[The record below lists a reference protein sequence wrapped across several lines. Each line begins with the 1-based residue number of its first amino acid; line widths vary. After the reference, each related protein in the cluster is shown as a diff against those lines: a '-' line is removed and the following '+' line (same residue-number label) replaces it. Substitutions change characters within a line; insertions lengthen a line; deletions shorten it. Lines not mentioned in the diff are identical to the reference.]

1 MSRPVAQPVPES
13 SSRLFDGLG
22 AAERDAVIE
31 AARSIRCRPRE
42 ILFRQGAAA
51 RSVYLLRRGKMKLTR
66 LTPDGQLVLL
76 RLVIPGD
83 PLGGVAALGEQKY
96 PVSAQAADEC
106 MLLAWDG
113 RTMDRLLRAHPQLAI
128 NFVRFLTE
136 RLHDMQRRYE
146 ELATQQVEQRLARV
160 LLRLVTRT
168 GRRIEQGVLID
179 VRLTRQDLAE
189 MTGTTLFTVSRV
201 LNRWQKA
208 GVIRAGRQRVVVLHP
223 HGLVSIADDLPQART
238 RDNAPS

>member
-1 MSRPVAQPVPES
+1 M
-13 SSRLFDGLG
+13 
-22 AAERDAVIE
+22 
-31 AARSIRCRPRE
+31 
-42 ILFRQGAAA
+42 
-51 RSVYLLRRGKMKLTR
+51 
-66 LTPDGQLVLL
+66 
-76 RLVIPGD
+76 
-83 PLGGVAALGEQKY
+83 
-96 PVSAQAADEC
+96 
-106 MLLAWDG
+106 
-113 RTMDRLLRAHPQLAI
+113 I